1 MDLCRR
7 HSNALAVEFPSP
19 RTDGNWVLTPLGRV
33 GRIPLDETRSLVLE
47 PKTPIA
53 NLFRMLEYAYNV
65 SGLEFLDGAAS
76 SGSIEDVYEK
86 LAHVLSKR
94 IIDRARK
101 GLYRSY
107 VSRSE
112 DLSVVRERLDVQRIM
127 RKPWRVSPHCHYHE
141 LTTDVEENQLL
152 AWTLFVLMRARLDRE
167 DVRRSVRRAHRTLQ
181 GSVSQIPFDA
191 SDCIGRSYTRLTDD
205 YRPLHAICR
214 FFLEFSGPS
223 VYQGDKEM
231 IPFLVDMGQLFEAF
245 VGEWMSRNLPEGFRL
260 VSSERY
266 QAGIDRSFILDL
278 VLYDI
283 DTAGSQRARYVIDTK
298 YKAIDASSNS
308 DVYQAVT
315 YALAKGCTEAVLVYP
330 TPLRHPL
337 DIEVGGIRVRSATFD
352 LRGDLEDAGSALLRE
367 LGLVV
372 EKVAQRDV

>member
-1 MDLCRR
+1 M
-7 HSNALAVEFPSP
+7 H
-19 RTDGNWVLTPLGRV
+19 
-33 GRIPLDETRSLVLE
+33 
-47 PKTPIA
+47 
-53 NLFRMLEYAYNV
+53 
-65 SGLEFLDGAAS
+65 
-76 SGSIEDVYEK
+76 
-86 LAHVLSKR
+86 
-94 IIDRARK
+94 
-101 GLYRSY
+101 
-107 VSRSE
+107 
-112 DLSVVRERLDVQRIM
+112 
-127 RKPWRVSPHCHYHE
+127 SPHCHYHE
-141 LTTDVEENQLL
+141 LTPDVEENQLL

-223 VYQGDKEM
+223 VYQGDKET

-245 VGEWMSRNLPEGFRL
+245 VGEWMCRNLPEGFRL